1 MKNIS
6 YILKVIFI
14 NKIVYFVLLSYSLRW
29 YLLGK
34 HSNFVFTT
42 NRNTEE
48 SNEDLLIECLSADTL
63 KKSKILL
70 PDDNKSIND
79 TELATVESDL
89 GVSYDIIILDSNI
102 NLLEIMEIQVLLNI
116 YYFHV
121 IEYNDYGLKNV

>member
-1 MKNIS
+1 M
-6 YILKVIFI
+6 
-14 NKIVYFVLLSYSLRW
+14 
-29 YLLGK
+29 
-34 HSNFVFTT
+34 FTT

-48 SNEDLLIECLSADTL
+48 CNEDLLIECLSADTL

-89 GVSYDIIILDSNI
+89 GIAYDISILDSNI
-102 NLLEIMEIQVLLNI
+102 KLLEIMEIQVLLNI

-121 IEYNDYGLKNV
+121 IEYYDYGLKNV